1 MVHDTQ
7 SNGERLAIS
16 IPETAKLLG
25 LSRNSTY
32 EAAKRGELPTLIV
45 GRRILVPL
53 SALQKLLVEAG
64 GRPDIDN
71 LCAGPS

>member
-1 MVHDTQ
+1 MVRETE
-7 SNGERLAIS
+7 SNEERLAIS

-32 EAAKRGELPTLIV
+32 EAARRGELPTLII

-53 SALQKLLVEAG
+53 SALKKLLVEAG
-64 GRPDIDN
+64 HQPD
-71 LCAGPS
+71 SKS

>member
-1 MVHDTQ
+1 MVNTTQ

-25 LSRNSTY
+25 LSRNSAY
-32 EAAKRGELPTLIV
+32 EAAKRGELLTLIV

-53 SALQKLLVEAG
+53 SALKKLLVEAG
-64 GRPDIDN
+64 HQPDIEN
-71 LCAGPS
+71 ICAGPS